1 MSEINILIIELAK
14 YSFQVC
20 GSMFRRFDH
29 ALVERA
35 SL

>member
-1 MSEINILIIELAK
+1 MSEISMLIIDLAK